1 MRKSVKVLLITAGC
15 LVAVGAIVGS
25 AALLLTHGKWE
36 KLSYPSNTPYTERS
50 ETFPAAQVERL
61 DIEAV
66 ADDVEFIVTD
76 GSEYRVTCSENQK
89 HEYDISLS
97 GGTLKVAFKD
107 ISFSIPYGLDF
118 NSRYNKLLIEV
129 PSECARADIE
139 SVSGDVSLPDGLSFG
154 GALAVCTVSGDVS
167 IGKVCVQ
174 GDAEVCSTSGEI
186 SVRGASV
193 SGRLAGSSV
202 SGDFD
207 LSDTVCSGDASI
219 STTSGEVL
227 ASGFTCAML
236 DISSISGDVRFSAL
250 DCTGA
255 EIDTTSG
262 EVLIDLTEPGQFRY
276 DCKSVSGDVRLPN
289 ASGNARSFKVDTVSG
304 GIKIS

>member
-15 LVAVGAIVGS
+15 LVAVGAIVSS

-36 KLSYPSNTPYTERS
+36 KLSYPSDTPYTERS

-76 GSEYRVTCSENQK
+76 GSEYRVTCSENQEHK
-89 HEYDISLS
+89 YDISLS
-97 GGTLKVAFKD
+97 GGTLKVISKD
-107 ISFSIPYGLDF
+107 AHFGIHFVVFRS
-118 NSRYNKLLIEV
+118 NKLLIEV

-154 GALAVCTVSGDVS
+154 GELAVCTVSGEVR

-186 SVRGASV
+186 SMRGASV

-250 DCTGA
+250 DCAGA

-262 EVLIDLTEPGQFRY
+262 EVLIDLTEPGEFRY

-289 ASGNARSFKVDTVSG
+289 ASGNARSFKADTISG
-304 GIKIS
+304 EIRIR